1 VLHEAGIE
9 AAGLRQLADSRMPRK
24 TRHSV
29 EGLRPLVFSPRQI
42 GVGRSAAPP
51 SKYQWVPLQGA
62 IRPNMG
68 CSERDEFLVRQENEM
83 MNLVYYQPWSLMD
96 RWHRELDSRRSEA
109 SQPSLTN
116 ASTWTP
122 LVDLQEESDRFVVRA
137 DVPGVELKDI
147 EVSAD
152 DGTLTISGERLARE
166 HVKSDGFEH
175 IERVT
180 GRFLRRFSLPDSAQA
195 EAIKARYTDGVL
207 EIEIPKQ
214 PRVETKR
221 IAVTVN

>member
-1 VLHEAGIE
+1 
-9 AAGLRQLADSRMPRK
+9 
-24 TRHSV
+24 
-29 EGLRPLVFSPRQI
+29 
-42 GVGRSAAPP
+42 
-51 SKYQWVPLQGA
+51 
-62 IRPNMG
+62 
-68 CSERDEFLVRQENEM
+68 
-83 MNLVYYQPWSLMD
+83 MD
-96 RWHRELDSRRSEA
+96 RWQREIDTYFNRNFDA
-109 SQPSLTN
+109 AQPALSN

-147 EVSAD
+147 EVSAE
-152 DGTLTISGERLARE
+152 DGTLTIRGERLARE

-175 IERVT
+175 IERVA
-180 GRFLRRFSLPDSAQA
+180 GRFLRRFTLPDSARP

>member
-1 VLHEAGIE
+1 
-9 AAGLRQLADSRMPRK
+9 
-24 TRHSV
+24 
-29 EGLRPLVFSPRQI
+29 
-42 GVGRSAAPP
+42 
-51 SKYQWVPLQGA
+51 
-62 IRPNMG
+62 
-68 CSERDEFLVRQENEM
+68 M

-96 RWHRELDSRRSEA
+96 RWQREIDTYVNRNFDA
-109 SQPSLTN
+109 PQPALTN

-147 EVSAD
+147 EVSAE
-152 DGTLTISGERLARE
+152 DGTLTIRGERLARE
-166 HVKSDGFEH
+166 HLKSDGFEH
-175 IERVT
+175 IERVA
-180 GRFLRRFSLPDSAQA
+180 GRFLRRFTLPDSARV

>member
-1 VLHEAGIE
+1 
-9 AAGLRQLADSRMPRK
+9 
-24 TRHSV
+24 
-29 EGLRPLVFSPRQI
+29 
-42 GVGRSAAPP
+42 
-51 SKYQWVPLQGA
+51 
-62 IRPNMG
+62 
-68 CSERDEFLVRQENEM
+68 M

-96 RWHRELDSRRSEA
+96 RWHREIDSYFNRSSDV
-109 SQPSLTN
+109 SQPALTN

-147 EVSAD
+147 EVSAE
-152 DGTLTISGERLARE
+152 DGTLTIRGERLARE
-166 HVKSDGFEH
+166 HMNADGFEH
-175 IERVT
+175 IERVA
-180 GRFLRRFSLPDSAQA
+180 GKFLRRFTLPDSARV